1 MGFGNIGIGEL
12 MVIFLIVMVI
22 FGPKR
27 LPEIAR
33 NMGKFMRDFRR
44 ETNAAIKE
52 LKDGIEPVKVGIF
65 DEPDAGA
72 AAQPGNGASAYQSAT
87 VSPGASAAGG
97 AGELAVGNHD
107 LEGAHGREVAAEAE
121 AQLRRFGKTHSY
133 YAARHGPLEVFVVDS
148 GLLRAGGHGAAHQL
162 DWLEGALAAST
173 APWRAALM

>member
-12 MVIFLIVMVI
+12 MVIFLVVMVI

-52 LKDGIEPVKVGIF
+52 LKDGIEPIKVGIF

-72 AAQPGNGASAYQSAT
+72 AAKRGNGAVAYEPAAI
-87 VSPGASAAGG
+87 SPGASAAGG
-97 AGELAVGNHD
+97 AGEVPATATMPAQPTN
-107 LEGAHGREVAAEAE
+107 GARKPKPRTTAKPKATTRAKTSTTATKRKTSRSAATTKRSPAKPKRP
-121 AQLRRFGKTHSY
+121 ATRAA
-133 YAARHGPLEVFVVDS
+133 AARK
-148 GLLRAGGHGAAHQL
+148 R
-162 DWLEGALAAST
+162 
-173 APWRAALM
+173 

>member
-97 AGELAVGNHD
+97 AGEVPTTVTMPAQPTN
-107 LEGAHGREVAAEAE
+107 GARKTRAAAKPK
-121 AQLRRFGKTHSY
+121 ATTRRKAATTPAKRKTSGSAATKKRTAAKPKRPVSRAG
-133 YAARHGPLEVFVVDS
+133 AARK
-148 GLLRAGGHGAAHQL
+148 R
-162 DWLEGALAAST
+162 
-173 APWRAALM
+173 